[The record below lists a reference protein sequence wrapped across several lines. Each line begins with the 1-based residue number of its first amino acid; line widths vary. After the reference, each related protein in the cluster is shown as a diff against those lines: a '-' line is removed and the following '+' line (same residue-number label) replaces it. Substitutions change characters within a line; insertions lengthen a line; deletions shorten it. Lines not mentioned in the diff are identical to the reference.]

1 MAPWGA
7 RMRQQPFE
15 LSLLFSSIAA
25 VFGSPGQTNYA
36 AANSVLDGLAAT
48 RLARGEAAL
57 SINWGAWAGGGMAR
71 QDDQSVARM
80 QRMGLGMLSAEQGLA
95 ALHGAMSVLK
105 VRAATLIATCWSSLN
120 LSGKCML
127 RLWSMHRPAG
137 RRQLCVARCGDLAHG
152 LAHLHGGQG
161 RRPILCRVCP
171 ACRRRLGWCRSGTQP
186 RGWQR

>member
-48 RLARGEAAL
+48 RLARGEAAI
-57 SINWGAWAGGGMAR
+57 SVNWGAWAGGGMAR

-95 ALHGAMSVLK
+95 ALHGAMSALK
-105 VRAATLIATCWSSLN
+105 VRAATLIATKPESIRQVPAETVVNASARRAPSAVCRP
-120 LSGKCML
+120 L
-127 RLWSMHRPAG
+127 R
-137 RRQLCVARCGDLAHG
+137 
-152 LAHLHGGQG
+152 
-161 RRPILCRVCP
+161 
-171 ACRRRLGWCRSGTQP
+171 
-186 RGWQR
+186 